1 MIRKSDKLLIITT
14 FLLLIILILSFIN
27 FPYYVTVGGG
37 ITEMNNNYIKTDN
50 ESESKGSYNIT
61 FVKEAKTNIP
71 LFLLAHIIPNWEISK
86 IEDYK
91 YNDFETANDIDK
103 RDKMEL
109 NIANATAIKNAYLK
123 AGKYYKVTETNIE
136 IAALSKKDSK
146 LKIGDILLKM
156 DNTKIDDIEDVSKI
170 IKRKNIN
177 DIVKIEIK
185 RNNKTITINETIKL
199 DKETNRKI
207 LGIYYI
213 TTRKYDTNPKTK
225 ITFKASESGPS
236 AGLIVALSIYDKLV
250 EEDLTK
256 GLKIVGTGTIDYDGN
271 VGSIGGVK
279 YKLQGAVKS
288 KADVFIVPDGD
299 NYKECV
305 KLKEKYNYKIKLI
318 PVKTFDDA
326 VDKLRNLEK

>member
-1 MIRKSDKLLIITT
+1 MINKSEKLLNITT
-14 FLLLIILILSFIN
+14 FILLFFLILSLIDL
-27 FPYYVTVGGG
+27 PYYVTIGGG
-37 ITEMNNNYIKTDN
+37 TREMDDIYIKSDN
-50 ESESKGSYNIT
+50 KNNSKGSYNIA
-61 FVKEAKTNIP
+61 FVKEAEANIP
-71 LFLLAHIIPNWEISK
+71 LYLLAHIVPNWEISK

-91 YNDFETANDIDK
+91 YNDFESSSDIDK

-109 NIANATAIKNAYLK
+109 NLANATAIKNAYLK

-136 IAALSKKDSK
+136 IAAISDKTSK

-170 IKRKNIN
+170 VKSKSIN
-177 DIVKIEIK
+177 DTVKIEIK

-213 TTRKYDTNPKTK
+213 TTRKYETNPKIE
-225 ITFKASESGPS
+225 ITFKANESGPS
-236 AGLIVALSIYDKLV
+236 AGLLVALSIYDNLL

-279 YKLQGAVKS
+279 YKLKGAVKS
-288 KADVFIVPDGD
+288 KADIFIVPDGD

-326 VDKLRNLEK
+326 VDKLKSL